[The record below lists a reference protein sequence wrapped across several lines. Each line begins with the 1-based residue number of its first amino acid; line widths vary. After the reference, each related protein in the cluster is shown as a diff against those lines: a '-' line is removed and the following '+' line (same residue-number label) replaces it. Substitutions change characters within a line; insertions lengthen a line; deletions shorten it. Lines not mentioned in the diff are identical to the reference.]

1 MYKCINECV
10 CVCWKWESN
19 KCWERTLIFL
29 LRISA
34 TLRLM
39 RECKSDCKNCVEI
52 DGDLFAHCFTFS
64 FYSRF
69 IPFSPFSLCDRFFS
83 ILLNAHVIASFQSKN
98 HNLIYIQLNIPMLL
112 CYANAFASS
121 WGLACMWTRVAFEI
135 DVKLF
140 NEYNFRRKF
149 HLITQW
155 NQWINVAKSWVRKS
169 KSMFYSVFFLLFSV
183 YLCSSLL
190 SPLFFLFSWNSLLN
204 L

>member
-1 MYKCINECV
+1 MQKLCRNR
-10 CVCWKWESN
+10 W
-19 KCWERTLIFL
+19 
-29 LRISA
+29 
-34 TLRLM
+34 
-39 RECKSDCKNCVEI
+39 
-52 DGDLFAHCFTFS
+52 
-64 FYSRF
+64 RF
-69 IPFSPFSLCDRFFS
+69 IRALLYFFFLFTLYPFLSFFSLWSLFFS